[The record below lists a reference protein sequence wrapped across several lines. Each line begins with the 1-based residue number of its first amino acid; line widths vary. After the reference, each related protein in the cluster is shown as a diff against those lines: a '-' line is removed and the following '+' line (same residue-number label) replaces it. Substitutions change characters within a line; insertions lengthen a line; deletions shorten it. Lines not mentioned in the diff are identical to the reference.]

1 MAETS
6 AQSGHEPHDA
16 PAAWGFDSPGGW
28 GGGYGTG
35 SGAGMPDRS
44 GGGSAQQGGVVGA
57 VLLGLARTVWAFGLE
72 LGALAVL
79 AAPAVFGAARG
90 WPIVGGLGSGL
101 LLAVLLGV
109 GPMRRLAGRAR
120 HEAMT
125 RRCWHRAV
133 RALGRANTGVWRGGQ
148 VAVRAVTCRP
158 AGDVLAV
165 RVPVGGTVADLE
177 KAAEALAVVLE
188 IRQVRVRRDPD
199 NARQARV
206 SLIRCDP
213 LSAPAPVWPH
223 IGAERLSLWE
233 PIPVG
238 VDENGQPVTLTLP
251 ERNVLLGGEPGAGKS
266 AALSLL
272 VATAA
277 LDPTVRLHL
286 LDGKLVEL
294 AGWAG
299 CADSTAGVNIEDA
312 NLLLGRLRAD
322 MDARY
327 LSLLANRARKV
338 APDSGLPLHLVVID
352 ELAYYLLNGERKERA
367 LFAELMRDLVARGR
381 AAGIIVIA
389 ATQKPQHDVIPT
401 ALRDLFGFR
410 WALRC
415 STPQASD
422 TVLGAGWAS
431 QGHTA
436 SDTDSAHRGVGLLL
450 HEGAQPVRL
459 RSHYLD
465 DPTLASI
472 AARAERLRRSG
483 AGQQPTGDI
492 ACQEQTR

>member
-1 MAETS
+1 
-6 AQSGHEPHDA
+6 
-16 PAAWGFDSPGGW
+16 
-28 GGGYGTG
+28 
-35 SGAGMPDRS
+35 
-44 GGGSAQQGGVVGA
+44 
-57 VLLGLARTVWAFGLE
+57 
-72 LGALAVL
+72 
-79 AAPAVFGAARG
+79 
-90 WPIVGGLGSGL
+90 
-101 LLAVLLGV
+101 
-109 GPMRRLAGRAR
+109 MRLQ
-120 HEAMT
+120 HQAMT
-125 RRCWHRAV
+125 RRCWHSAV
-133 RALGRANTGVWRGGQ
+133 RALGRASTPAWPGGH
-148 VAVRAVTCRP
+148 VAIRNVTPRRT
-158 AGDVLAV
+158 GDVLDV

-177 KAAEALAVVLE
+177 QAAEALAVVLE
-188 IRQVRVRRDPD
+188 IREVRVRRDPD

-206 SLIRCDP
+206 SLIRRDP
-213 LSAPAPVWPH
+213 LSAPAPAWPH
-223 IGAERLSLWE
+223 AEASRLSLWE

-238 VDENGQPVTLTLP
+238 VDEDGQPVTLTLP

-277 LDPTVRLHL
+277 LDPSVRLHL

-299 CADSTAGVNIEDA
+299 CAEGTAGVHVEDA
-312 NLLLGRLRAD
+312 NLLLAGLRAE
-322 MDARY
+322 MDQRY

-338 APDSGLPLHLVVID
+338 TPASGLPLHLVVID
-352 ELAYYLLNGERKERA
+352 ELAHYLLNGDRKERA

-381 AAGIIVIA
+381 AAGIIVVA

-436 SDTDSAHRGVGLLL
+436 SDIDSAHRGVGLLL
-450 HEGAQPVRL
+450 HEGQRPIRL
-459 RSHYLD
+459 RSHYLND
-465 DPTLASI
+465 SDLGAI
-472 AARAERLRRSG
+472 AARAEGLRSPV
-483 AGQQPTGDI
+483 AGVRNASDRAIPGH
-492 ACQEQTR
+492 TR

>member
-1 MAETS
+1 MVEPAPRYGAEPF
-6 AQSGHEPHDA
+6 EA
-16 PAAWGFDSPGGW
+16 PTDWGNISPVGW
-28 GGGYGTG
+28 GGYGNRFG
-35 SGAGMPDRS
+35 AVAAPGRPGAG
-44 GGGSAQQGGVVGA
+44 GGQTCGLVVEA
-57 VLLGLARTVWAFGLE
+57 VLLGLARTVWSFGIE
-72 LGALAVL
+72 LVGLVVL
-79 AAPAVFGAARG
+79 AAPALAGAVRG
-90 WPIVGGLGSGL
+90 WPVLGGVGSGL
-101 LLAVLLGV
+101 LLAVLLGA
-109 GPMRRLAGRAR
+109 GPLRRLTGRGL

-133 RALGRANTGVWRGGQ
+133 RALGRAGTSAWRGGQ
-148 VAVRAVTCRP
+148 VAVRTVQRRP
-158 AGDVLAV
+158 GGDLLDV
-165 RVPVGGTVADLE
+165 RVPVGATVDDLDR
-177 KAAEALAVVLE
+177 AAEALAVVLE
-188 IRQVRVRRDPD
+188 LRQVRVRRDPD
-199 NARQARV
+199 NARHARV
-206 SLIRCDP
+206 SLIRRDP
-213 LSAPAPVWPH
+213 LAAPAPAWPH
-223 IGAERLSLWE
+223 THAERLSLWD

-238 VDENGQPVTLTLP
+238 IDEDGQPVTLSLP

-277 LDPTVRLHL
+277 LDPSVRLHL

-299 CADSTAGVNIEDA
+299 CADSTAGVDVQDA
-312 NLLLGRLRAD
+312 NLVLQRLRAD

-327 LSLLANRARKV
+327 LTLLANRARKV
-338 APDSGLPLHLVVID
+338 SPESGLPLHLVVVD
-352 ELAYYLLNGERKERA
+352 ELAYYLLNGDRKDRA

-436 SDTDSAHRGVGLLL
+436 SDIDSAHRGIGLLL
-450 HEGAQPVRL
+450 HEGQQPIRL

-465 DPTLASI
+465 DPTLAGI
-472 AARAERLRRSG
+472 ADRAETLRRTVPSLSAVEPCRS
-483 AGQQPTGDI
+483 AGV
-492 ACQEQTR
+492 R

>member
-1 MAETS
+1 MAEPS
-6 AQSGHEPHDA
+6 FYGHERDDA
-16 PAAWGFDSPGGW
+16 RADWGVDSPGGW

-35 SGAGMPDRS
+35 SGAGTPGRS
-44 GGGSAQQGGVVGA
+44 GAGSAEQGGIVEA
-57 VLLGLARTVWAFGLE
+57 ALLGLARTVWAFGVE
-72 LGALAVL
+72 LSGLAVL
-79 AAPAVFGAARG
+79 TAPAAFGAARG
-90 WPIVGGLGSGL
+90 WPAAGGVGSGL
-101 LLAVLLGV
+101 LLAGLLGI
-109 GPMRRLAGRAR
+109 GPVRRLAGRVL

-133 RALGRANTGVWRGGQ
+133 RALGRASTPAWRGGQ
-148 VAVRAVTCRP
+148 VSIRIVTPRP
-158 AGDVLAV
+158 VGDVLEV

-188 IRQVRVRRDPD
+188 IRQVRVRRDTD

-206 SLIRCDP
+206 SLIRRDP
-213 LSAPAPVWPH
+213 LSAPAPAWPH
-223 IGAERLSLWE
+223 AGAGRLSLWE

-238 VDENGQPVTLTLP
+238 LDEDGQPVTLTLP
-251 ERNVLLGGEPGAGKS
+251 ERNLLLGGEPGAGKS

-277 LDPTVRLHL
+277 LDPSVRLHL

-299 CADSTAGVNIEDA
+299 CADSTAGVDVEDA
-312 NLLLGRLRAD
+312 NLLLARLRAD

-352 ELAYYLLNGERKERA
+352 ELAHYLLNGERKERA

-436 SDTDSAHRGVGLLL
+436 SDIDSAHRGVGLLL
-450 HEGAQPVRL
+450 HEGGQPIRL

-465 DPTLASI
+465 DPTLAAI
-472 AARAERLRRSG
+472 ADRAETLRRTV
-483 AGQQPTGDI
+483 AGVRTAAGV
-492 ACQEQTR
+492 ARSRGVS

>member
-1 MAETS
+1 MAEPFYGHG
-6 AQSGHEPHDA
+6 SGPYDVRSERDD
-16 PAAWGFDSPGGW
+16 GRPGGW
-28 GGGYGTG
+28 GGYGTG
-35 SGAGMPDRS
+35 SGVGTPVRAGA
-44 GGGSAQQGGVVGA
+44 GSAAQGGLVEA
-57 VLLGLARTVWAFGLE
+57 ALLGLARTAWAFGIE
-72 LGALAVL
+72 LLGLTVL
-79 AAPAVFGAARG
+79 AAPAVVGVVARRPVLGA
-90 WPIVGGLGSGL
+90 LGSGL
-101 LLAVLLGV
+101 LLAALLGV
-109 GPMRRLAGRAR
+109 GPVRRLARR
-120 HEAMT
+120 VLHEAMT

-133 RALGRANTGVWRGGQ
+133 RALGRAGTPAWRGGQ
-148 VAVRAVTCRP
+148 VAIRKVHSRP
-158 AGDVLAV
+158 AGDVLQV

-188 IRQVRVRRDPD
+188 IRQVRVRRDPN
-199 NARQARV
+199 NARHARV
-206 SLIRCDP
+206 SLIRRDP
-213 LSAPAPVWPH
+213 LATPAPPWPH
-223 IGAERLSLWE
+223 VEADRLSLWQ

-238 VDENGQPVTLTLP
+238 VDEDGQPVTLTLP

-277 LDPTVRLHL
+277 LDPTVHLHL

-299 CADSTAGVNIEDA
+299 CADSTAGVHVEDA
-312 NLLLGRLRAD
+312 NLLLARLRAD
-322 MDARY
+322 MDERY
-327 LSLLANRARKV
+327 LALLANRSRKV
-338 APDSGLPLHLVVID
+338 APDSGLPLHLVVVD
-352 ELAYYLLNGERKERA
+352 ELAHYLLNGERKERA

-381 AAGIIVIA
+381 AAGIVVIA

-422 TVLGAGWAS
+422 TILGAGWAS

-436 SDTDSAHRGVGLLL
+436 SDIDAAHRGVGLLL
-450 HEGAQPVRL
+450 HEGGHPIRL

-465 DPTLASI
+465 DHTLAAI
-472 AARAERLRRSG
+472 ADRAEAVRRNRAAQTLDAATG
-483 AGQQPTGDI
+483 AEGGQ
-492 ACQEQTR
+492 

>member
-1 MAETS
+1 MAEPS
-6 AQSGHEPHDA
+6 SYGHEAYDP
-16 PAAWGFDSPGGW
+16 PADWGIDSPSGW

-35 SGAGMPDRS
+35 SGAGTPGRS
-44 GGGSAQQGGVVGA
+44 GAGSAQQGGLIET
-57 VLLGLARTVWAFGLE
+57 VLRGLARTVWAFGIE
-72 LGALAVL
+72 LCGLAVL
-79 AAPAVFGAARG
+79 AAPAVVGAARG
-90 WPIVGGLGSGL
+90 RPVPGALGSGL
-101 LLAVLLGV
+101 LLAALLGI
-109 GPMRRLAGRAR
+109 GPVRRLAGRVR

-133 RALGRANTGVWRGGQ
+133 RALGRANTSAWRGGQ
-148 VAVRAVTCRP
+148 VAIRTVTPRS
-158 AGDVLAV
+158 AGDVLDV

-177 KAAEALAVVLE
+177 RAAEALAVVLE

-199 NARQARV
+199 NARHARV
-206 SLIRCDP
+206 SLIRRDP

-223 IGAERLSLWE
+223 AGADRLSLWE

-238 VDENGQPVTLTLP
+238 IDEDGQPVTLTLP

-299 CADSTAGVNIEDA
+299 CAGSTAGVDVEDA
-312 NLLLGRLRAD
+312 NLLLARLRAD

-327 LSLLANRARKV
+327 LALLANRARKV

-352 ELAYYLLNGERKERA
+352 ELAYYLLNGDRKERA

-436 SDTDSAHRGVGLLL
+436 SDIDSAHRGVGLLL
-450 HEGAQPVRL
+450 HEGGQPIRL

-465 DPTLASI
+465 DTTLAAI
-472 AARAERLRRSG
+472 ADRAETLRRGVAGEQAG
-483 AGQQPTGDI
+483 AD
-492 ACQEQTR
+492 AVRQEQTR

>member
-1 MAETS
+1 MAEPS
-6 AQSGHEPHDA
+6 SFGHEPYDA
-16 PAAWGFDSPGGW
+16 PADWGYDSPLGW

-35 SGAGMPDRS
+35 SGAGTPSRS
-44 GGGSAQQGGVVGA
+44 GAGSARQGGTVEAALV
-57 VLLGLARTVWAFGLE
+57 GLARAVWAFGIE
-72 LGALAVL
+72 LLGLAVL
-79 AAPAVFGAARG
+79 AAPAVAGTVKG
-90 WPIVGGLGSGL
+90 WPVLGGLCSGL
-101 LLAVLLGV
+101 LLAALLGI
-109 GPMRRLAGRAR
+109 GPARRLARLVL

-133 RALGRANTGVWRGGQ
+133 RALERANTPAWRGGQ
-148 VAVRAVTCRP
+148 VAIRTVTWRP
-158 AGDVLAV
+158 VGDVLDV

-199 NARQARV
+199 NARHARV
-206 SLIRCDP
+206 SLIRRDP
-213 LSAPAPVWPH
+213 LSALAPVWPH
-223 IGAERLSLWE
+223 AGAERLSLWE

-238 VDENGQPVTLTLP
+238 IDEDGQPVTLTLP

-266 AALSLL
+266 AALALL

-299 CADSTAGVNIEDA
+299 CADSTAGVDVEDA

-322 MDARY
+322 MDNRY
-327 LSLLANRARKV
+327 LALLANRARKV
-338 APDSGLPLHLVVID
+338 TPDSGLPLHLVVID

-436 SDTDSAHRGVGLLL
+436 SDIDSAHRGVGLLL
-450 HEGAQPVRL
+450 HEGSQPIRL

-465 DPTLASI
+465 DQMLTSI
-472 AARAERLRRSG
+472 AARAETLRRG
-483 AGQQPTGDI
+483 VA
-492 ACQEQTR
+492 AEQAAADAAPHPSSR

>member
-1 MAETS
+1 MPFEV
-6 AQSGHEPHDA
+6 
-16 PAAWGFDSPGGW
+16 PADWGNVSSVAWA
-28 GGGYGTG
+28 GYGAG
-35 SGAGMPDRS
+35 SGASTLGRLGARGVRQSGM
-44 GGGSAQQGGVVGA
+44 VVEA
-57 VLLGLARTVWAFGLE
+57 VLLCLARTVWAFGIE
-72 LGALAVL
+72 LVGLVVL
-79 AAPAVFGAARG
+79 AAPAVAGVVRG
-90 WPIVGGLGSGL
+90 WPVLGGLGSGL
-101 LLAVLLGV
+101 LLAGLLGA
-109 GPMRRLAGRAR
+109 GPLRRLTGRVL

-133 RALGRANTGVWRGGQ
+133 RALCRAGTPAWRGGQ
-148 VAVRAVTCRP
+148 VAVRSVQRRP
-158 AGDVLAV
+158 GGDLLDV
-165 RVPVGGTVADLE
+165 RVPVGATVADLDR
-177 KAAEALAVVLE
+177 AAEALAVVLE
-188 IRQVRVRRDPD
+188 LRQVRVRRDPD

-206 SLIRCDP
+206 SLLRRDP
-213 LSAPAPVWPH
+213 LAAPAPVWPH
-223 IGAERLSLWE
+223 AQAERLSLWD

-238 VDENGQPVTLTLP
+238 IDEDGQPVTLSLP

-277 LDPTVRLHL
+277 LDPSVRLHL

-299 CADSTAGVNIEDA
+299 CADSTAGVEVEDA
-312 NLLLGRLRAD
+312 NLVLQRLRAD

-327 LSLLANRARKV
+327 LTLLANRARKV
-338 APDSGLPLHLVVID
+338 SPESGLPLHLVVVD
-352 ELAYYLLNGERKERA
+352 ELAYYLLNGDRKDRA

-436 SDTDSAHRGVGLLL
+436 SDIDSAHRGIGLLL
-450 HEGAQPVRL
+450 HEGQQPVRL

-465 DPTLASI
+465 DHSLVAI
-472 AARAERLRRSG
+472 ADRAETLRRTVPS
-483 AGQQPTGDI
+483 
-492 ACQEQTR
+492 QTAAEPFRSASV

>member
-1 MAETS
+1 MAEPWS
-6 AQSGHEPHDA
+6 NNGPEPYDV
-16 PAAWGFDSPGGW
+16 PVDWGQDSLGGW
-28 GGGYGTG
+28 GGYGTG
-35 SGAGMPDRS
+35 LGAGTPPRS
-44 GGGSAQQGGVVGA
+44 GPASAQQGGMIEPA
-57 VLLGLARTVWAFGLE
+57 LLGLARTVWAFGVE
-72 LGALAVL
+72 LLGLAVL
-79 AAPAVFGAARG
+79 TAPAIVGAARG
-90 WPIVGGLGSGL
+90 WPLLGGLGSGL
-101 LLAVLLGV
+101 LLAMLLG
-109 GPMRRLAGRAR
+109 PLRRLAGRVL

-133 RALGRANTGVWRGGQ
+133 RALGRAGTPAWRGGQ
-148 VAVRAVTCRP
+148 VAVRTVQRRP
-158 AGDVLAV
+158 AGDVLHV
-165 RVPVGGTVADLE
+165 RVPVGATVADLE

-188 IRQVRVRRDPD
+188 IRQVRVRREAD

-206 SLIRCDP
+206 SLIRRDP
-213 LSAPAPVWPH
+213 LSAPAPAWPH
-223 IGAERLSLWE
+223 TDAGRLSLWD

-238 VDENGQPVTLTLP
+238 VDEDGQPVTLTLP

-294 AGWAG
+294 ASWAG
-299 CADSTAGVNIEDA
+299 CADSTAGVHVEDA
-312 NLLLGRLRAD
+312 NLLLARLRAD
-322 MDARY
+322 MDERY
-327 LSLLANRARKV
+327 LALLANRARKV
-338 APDSGLPLHLVVID
+338 TPASGLPLHLVVID
-352 ELAYYLLNGERKERA
+352 ELAHYLLNGDRKERA

-436 SDTDSAHRGVGLLL
+436 SDIDSAHRGVGLLL
-450 HEGAQPVRL
+450 HEGGQPMRL

-465 DPTLASI
+465 DRSLAAI
-472 AARAERLRRSG
+472 ADRAEVLRRTATDEQAAFNTPGRGG
-483 AGQQPTGDI
+483 A
-492 ACQEQTR
+492 R

>member
-1 MAETS
+1 MAEL
-6 AQSGHEPHDA
+6 PHDG
-16 PAAWGFDSPGGW
+16 PPRYDDGTAWQYKSDAVW
-28 GGGYGTG
+28 GYGTG
-35 SGAGMPDRS
+35 HGGASSGQRAAASTG
-44 GGGSAQQGGVVGA
+44 QNGVVETML
-57 VLLGLARTVWAFGLE
+57 VSLARTVWAFGLE
-72 LGALAVL
+72 LLCVTVL
-79 AAPAVFGAARG
+79 CTPGIVGAAEDR
-90 WPIVGGLGSGL
+90 PVLGGLGS
-101 LLAVLLGV
+101 ASLLGILL
-109 GPMRRLAGRAR
+109 GTGLTRRLT
-120 HEAMT
+120 T
-125 RRCWHRAV
+125 RMLHATMVRRSWHRAV
-133 RALGRANTGVWRGGQ
+133 RALDRAGNQSLRGQ
-148 VAVRAVTCRP
+148 LVAISKIQRRP
-158 AGDVLAV
+158 AGDLLEV
-165 RVPVGGTVADLE
+165 RVPVGSTVGDLE
-177 KAAEALAVVLE
+177 RAAEALAAVLE
-188 IRQVRVRRDPD
+188 IREVRVRRDAD
-199 NARQARV
+199 NARKAWVTLVR
-206 SLIRCDP
+206 RDP
-213 LSAPAPVWPH
+213 LSIPAPPWPH
-223 IGAERLSLWE
+223 AQAARLSLWD

-238 VDENGQPVTLTLP
+238 INEDGQPVTLSLP

-299 CADSTAGVNIEDA
+299 CADSTAGVDVEDA
-312 NLLLGRLRAD
+312 NLLLQRLRAA

-327 LSLLANRARKV
+327 LALLANRARKV
-338 APDSGLPLHLVVID
+338 QPDSGLPLHLVVVD
-352 ELAYYLLNGERKERA
+352 ELAYYLLNGDRKDRA

-422 TVLGAGWAS
+422 TVLGAGWAG

-436 SDTDSAHRGVGLLL
+436 SGIDSAHRGVGLLL
-450 HEGAQPVRL
+450 HEGERPVRL

-465 DPTLASI
+465 DDALASI
-472 AARAERLRRSG
+472 AARAEDLRRNTQSE
-483 AGQQPTGDI
+483 ASAEKDS
-492 ACQEQTR
+492 RR